1 VRSRLACVRIGG
13 AGLSRFTRAAV
24 IGLLAHALPLVAE
37 ESAWRVGAFGDLG
50 YLRDFNEPANHVFRS
65 RGTAFHLNA
74 WALNMA
80 GAYARKGARGGSR
93 FGTELTLH
101 AGKDAEVFG
110 FSATAPNLGGSKWL
124 RHLGPTNV
132 SWLAPAGRGL
142 TLQAGIFGSVI
153 GYDALYAKDNFNYT
167 RPWGADFTPYLM
179 LGLNASYPFSD
190 SLSGTVVLVNGYWH
204 LANANSVPSTGAQL
218 AWKATPRTT
227 LKQTILFG
235 PHQSNTSLALWRWL
249 SDSIAEWKAERV
261 TLAFEYQAASER
273 VDAAGRPRAWWM
285 SAQLPARWS
294 PRGRFSLA
302 VRPEVAWDSDGRW
315 TLARQTV
322 KAFTT
327 TLEYRVAYRRS
338 SATLRV
344 EHRLDDSRG
353 PEGGFFRNGLALTPR
368 QQLLVFG
375 LIVRLDGP

>member
-1 VRSRLACVRIGG
+1 VS
-13 AGLSRFTRAAV
+13 SFTRAALF
-24 IGLLAHALPLVAE
+24 GLLVPALPAVAAE
-37 ESAWRVGAFGDLG
+37 APWRVGAFGDLG
-50 YLRDFNEPANHVFRS
+50 YLRDFNEPANHLFRS
-65 RGTAFHLNA
+65 RGTAFHVNE
-74 WALNMA
+74 WDLNMA
-80 GAYARKGARGGSR
+80 GAYARKRARAGSR

-110 FSATAPNLGGSKWL
+110 FSATAPSLGGSKGL

-142 TLQAGIFGSVI
+142 TLQAGLFSSVI
-153 GYDALYAKDNFNYT
+153 GYDSLYAKDNFNYT

-190 SLSGTVVLVNGYWH
+190 RVTGTLALVNGYWH

-218 AWKATPRTT
+218 VWKARPRTT
-227 LKQTILFG
+227 LKQTFLFG

-249 SDSIAEWKAERV
+249 SDSIAEWKGERV
-261 TLAFEYQAASER
+261 TLGFEYQTASER

-285 SAQLPARWS
+285 SAQLPARWN
-294 PRGRFSLA
+294 PRARFSLA

-315 TLARQTV
+315 TLAKQTV

-327 TLEYRVAYRRS
+327 TLEYRVAHRKL
-338 SATLRV
+338 SAIVRL

-353 PEGGFFRNGLALTPR
+353 PDGGFFADDLVLRPR
-368 QQLLVFG
+368 QQLLAFG
-375 LIVRLDGP
+375 LIVAFEGP